1 MKGGIGIMI
10 FRTPEPS
17 QKELE
22 AIEVVLEIYRGV
34 RRAIQSPKQWYGF
47 LRRNLL
53 AKAIQGSNSI
63 EGYNVTFED
72 AVALIEREVID
83 ARLETQYA
91 LYGYRDA
98 LTYIM
103 RLSNDEHLHFNEE
116 LIRALHFMMLSYAP
130 TKNPGQWRPGPI
142 SVRRE
147 PSGERVYEGPD
158 GNLVPDLMREFV
170 VDVQQ
175 AGEGTPVIIR
185 AAMAHLNLVMIHPFS
200 DGNGRMGRAIQTFI
214 LARGGILEP
223 AFSSIEE
230 YLGSKGNTEAYYAV
244 LGEVGQ
250 GNWHPERD
258 AAPWVGFCIR
268 AHLQQAITVQ
278 RRAKEIARLWADLE
292 AELHR
297 HKLDDRMLS
306 AVYEAAI
313 GIRVRSSRYRVQ
325 ADISMQ
331 VASRDLRILV
341 ESGFLLPKGEKRGRF
356 YTATPRLIEIRDR
369 NREPKIP
376 AEVTFKE
383 QLDFGF

>member
-1 MKGGIGIMI
+1 MI

-17 QKELE
+17 PKELE
-22 AIEVVLEIYRGV
+22 AIEAVEEIYRGV
-34 RRAIQSPKQWYGF
+34 RRAIQSPKRWYGF

-72 AVALIEREVID
+72 AVALVEREEID
-83 ARLETQYA
+83 TRPETHDA
-91 LYGYRDA
+91 LHGYRDA
-98 LTYIM
+98 LTYIV
-103 RLSNDEHLHFNEE
+103 RLADDEHLTFNEE

-142 SVRRE
+142 AVRRE

-158 GNLVPDLMREFV
+158 GNLVPELMREFV
-170 VDVQQ
+170 QDVQQ
-175 AGEGTPVIIR
+175 AGLDTPAIIR

-200 DGNGRMGRAIQTFI
+200 DGNGRMGRAIQTFV
-214 LARGGILEP
+214 LARSGILEP
-223 AFSSIEE
+223 TFSSIEE
-230 YLGSKGNTEAYYAV
+230 YLGSKGNTDAYYSV
-244 LGEVGQ
+244 LAEVGQ
-250 GNWHPERD
+250 GAWHPERD
-258 AAPWVGFCIR
+258 ASPWVAFCIR
-268 AHLQQAITVQ
+268 AHLQQAVTVQ

-306 AVYEAAI
+306 AAYEAAI
-313 GIRVRSSRYRVQ
+313 GMRVRSLRYRIQ
-325 ADISMQ
+325 ADVSMQ
-331 VASRDLRILV
+331 VASRDLKALV
-341 ESGFLLPKGEKRGRF
+341 QAGYLLPRGEKRGR
-356 YTATPRLIEIRDR
+356 YYVGSPKLIEIRDR

-376 AEVTFKE
+376 AAVTFKD